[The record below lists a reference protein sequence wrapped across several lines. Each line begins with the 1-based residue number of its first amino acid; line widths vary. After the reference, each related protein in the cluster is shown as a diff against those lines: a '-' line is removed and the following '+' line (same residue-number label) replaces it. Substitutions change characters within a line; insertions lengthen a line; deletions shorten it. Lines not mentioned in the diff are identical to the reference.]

1 MFKTLEETE
10 NKSWKDHVQKL
21 VYEHNCTKHSTTSYV
36 PYYLLFGSKP
46 RSPLLIELIIELP
59 NKTTKQT
66 HSKFVD
72 NWRNQMGQV
81 YKIASTN
88 LSCRKSKDIAR
99 YDSKVPSPTILE
111 KSDRVL
117 IRNQ

>member
-1 MFKTLEETE
+1 MNKLLIAMFKTLEETE
-10 NKSWKDHVQKL
+10 NKFWKDNVQKL
-21 VYEHNCTKHSTTSYV
+21 VYEHNCSKHSTTGYV

-46 RSPLLIELIIELP
+46 RSPLPIELIIILT
-59 NKTTKQT
+59 NKTTEQT

-99 YDSKVPSPTILE
+99 YDIKVPSTTILE
-111 KSDRVL
+111 KSD
-117 IRNQ
+117 